1 MVSLFQSFQPK
12 SGILKK
18 HIAYFYFDQADD
30 DGFEKQY
37 SFFPHTYTT
46 LSFYK
51 NAVIEQDHDYYHIQC
66 GIGDNILQLLTRQQS
81 IKTVRQEGRLDKI
94 GIVFFPLGLNHFI
107 REDYHV
113 LAKTDVQAFLPSNH
127 DQWEKVIEQCF
138 AAGNTAEKITILET
152 FLSALYHEKDVEQLQ
167 TAVKLLGNVTEQET
181 IQAIAGKI
189 FMSPRSLNRLFQKEL
204 AMTPEIFRVIARFR
218 YIMQQ
223 KAVLKRNQKL
233 TQLAYES
240 GYFDQASLTKTFKRF
255 TTLSPRQFFEQC
267 TLVGDNGTVWYFYNT
282 NNVV

>member
-12 SGILKK
+12 SDILKK
-18 HIAYFYFDQADD
+18 HIAYFYFDQADEE
-30 DGFEKQY
+30 GFEKQY
-37 SFFPHTYTT
+37 SFFPHIYTT

-51 NAVIEQDHDYYHIQC
+51 NAVIEQTNDFCRIQ
-66 GIGDNILQLLTRQQS
+66 GGKSGNILQLLTRQQS

-113 LAKTDVQAFLPSNH
+113 LAKTDVQAFIPSNH
-127 DQWEKVIEQCF
+127 EQWEKVIEQCF

-189 FMSPRSLNRLFQKEL
+189 FMSPRNLNRLFQKEL
-204 AMTPEIFRVIARFR
+204 AMTPETFRVIARFR

-233 TQLAYES
+233 TQLAYET

-255 TTLSPRQFFEQC
+255 TSLPPRQFFEQC
-267 TLVGDNGTVWYFYNT
+267 TLVGENGTVWYFYNT